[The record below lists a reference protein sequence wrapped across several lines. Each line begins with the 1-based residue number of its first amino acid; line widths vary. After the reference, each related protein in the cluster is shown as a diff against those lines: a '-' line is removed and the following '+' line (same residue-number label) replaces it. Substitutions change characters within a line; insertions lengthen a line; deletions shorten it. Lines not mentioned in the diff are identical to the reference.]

1 MSGNLTD
8 RVLVTGAS
16 GTVGRELVRMLVAAG
31 ALVRAGHHRRDDL
44 VPEEDL
50 EVDRVFVDFDDP
62 RSLRDAM
69 GDIEVVYLL
78 TPQVPQAVA
87 QVRAAVAAAR
97 TCGVRRIVRQ
107 SMFPAATGSDSL
119 SRWHREAE
127 AVVARSGLASTT
139 LRPTSFMQNFVT
151 LYGPSI
157 RDEDRFHLP
166 LGAAAQSSVDAR
178 DVAAAAT
185 AVLMDEVDDAVYTLT
200 GPAALTGPEMAAV
213 LSEAAGR
220 AIAWVD
226 EPEDAGRPPRD
237 DTERQV
243 DRALREFA
251 GEMRAGR
258 LAVLTDDVERLTGR
272 PATTFAQFAR
282 DYAWAFAPR
291 DRAYRRG
298 PARTRARAIDDEK
311 GTADM
316 TELAKAAGTIR
327 IGGNLTVTRLGFG
340 AMRITGPGIMGD
352 PPDRE
357 EARRVLRRAIGLGV
371 DFIDTADSYGP
382 RVSEELIAETLHPYP
397 AGLVIATKGGL
408 LRPGPG
414 EWTPDGRPEH
424 LRAAL
429 EGSLRTLR
437 LERID
442 LYQLH
447 RPDPRVPYEESVGA
461 LAELQREGK
470 IRHIGV
476 SNVGRDELER
486 ARRVATIVSVQNRYN
501 PLERDDDPLIDLC
514 EREGIAFLPWA
525 PVGQGRIGHRVLD
538 AVARRNGVTP
548 YQVVIAWLL
557 ARSPAV
563 LPIPGTG
570 SVVHLEQ
577 NVAAARVR
585 LSPADLAAIDDLE
598 AKAA

>member
-1 MSGNLTD
+1 MDGTLSD

-31 ALVRAGHHRRDDL
+31 ALVRAGYHRPDDL
-44 VPEEDL
+44 VPEGDL
-50 EVDRVFVDFDDP
+50 EVDRVLLDLDDP
-62 RSLRDAM
+62 ESLRAALRDV
-69 GDIEVVYLL
+69 EVVYLL
-78 TPQVPQAVA
+78 TPQAPQAVG
-87 QVRAAVAAAR
+87 QVRAVVAAAR
-97 TCGVRRIVRQ
+97 DRGVRRVVRQ
-107 SMFPAATGSDSL
+107 SMEPAATGADSL

-127 AVVARSGLASTT
+127 ATVVESGLAATI

-151 LYGPSI
+151 LYGPQI
-157 RDEDRFHLP
+157 RTADRFPLP
-166 LGAAAQSSVDAR
+166 LGDAAQSSVDAR

-185 AVLMDEVDDAVYTLT
+185 AVLMDEVDDLVYTLT

-213 LSEAAGR
+213 LSEVTGR

-226 EPEDAGRPPRD
+226 EPEDAGRAPRD
-237 DTERQV
+237 DTERAV
-243 DRALREFA
+243 DAALREFA

-258 LAVLTDDVERLTGR
+258 LAVITDDVERLTGR
-272 PATTFAQFAR
+272 PATSFAQFAR
-282 DYAWAFAPR
+282 DHAGAFATSGRPQRPR
-291 DRAYRRG
+291 
-298 PARTRARAIDDEK
+298 PAARATAGDDEK
-311 GTADM
+311 GATDM

-327 IGGNLTVTRLGFG
+327 LGGNLTVARLGFG
-340 AMRITGPGIMGD
+340 AMRVTGPGILGD

-357 EARRVLRRAIGLGV
+357 EARRVLRRAVGLGI

-382 RVSEELIAETLHPYP
+382 RVSEELIAEALHPYP

-408 LRPGPG
+408 LRSGAG
-414 EWTPDGRPEH
+414 EWAPDGRPEH

-429 EGSLRTLR
+429 EDSLRTLR

-476 SNVGRDELER
+476 SNVSRDLLAR

-501 PLERDDDPLIDLC
+501 PLERGDDPLIDLC
-514 EREGIAFLPWA
+514 ERESIAYLPWA
-525 PVGQGRIGHRVLD
+525 PVGQGHVGHPVLD
-538 AVARRNGVTP
+538 AVGRRNGVGA

-557 ARSPAV
+557 ARSPAL

-570 SVVHLEQ
+570 SVAHLEQ

-585 LSPADLAAIDDLE
+585 LSPVDLAAIDGLQ
-598 AKAA
+598 AQAA